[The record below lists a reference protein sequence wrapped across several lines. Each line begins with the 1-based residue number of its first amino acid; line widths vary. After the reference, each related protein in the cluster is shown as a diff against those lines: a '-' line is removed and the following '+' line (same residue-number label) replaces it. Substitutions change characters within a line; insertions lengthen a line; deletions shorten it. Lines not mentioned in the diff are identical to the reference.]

1 MVTAA
6 WSPVGR
12 AAAARLAQRGDL
24 VLMGA
29 RRPDHCERL
38 ASRLRGQ
45 GATAFAGYLDLADTV
60 SIDRFVESARYLIG
74 EVDVLITDA
83 GLCAAEAHVV
93 GAQHLAAQLIPPMI
107 RHGHGDVVLVSPD
120 LVAGTKPPR
129 TAVSA
134 ASRQALDVWV
144 SGLDAEF
151 VGTGVRA
158 SLVRSAWP
166 AAGWRLT
173 MWHVSSLRCWP
184 RTNACTCGL
193 SRSSRIGRGGARQ
206 GARSSLTVAGLAVN
220 MTCEYG
226 VNCETCSASCYLVHP
241 GRIW

>member
-1 MVTAA
+1 MAEGGQPARAVMVTAA

-166 AAGWRLT
+166 GSRVAPDDVACVIAAMLASDERMHLRLVEVIS
-173 MWHVSSLRCWP
+173 HRP
-184 RTNACTCGL
+184 AAAPAK
-193 SRSSRIGRGGARQ
+193 GREVR
-206 GARSSLTVAGLAVN
+206 
-220 MTCEYG
+220 
-226 VNCETCSASCYLVHP
+226 
-241 GRIW
+241 